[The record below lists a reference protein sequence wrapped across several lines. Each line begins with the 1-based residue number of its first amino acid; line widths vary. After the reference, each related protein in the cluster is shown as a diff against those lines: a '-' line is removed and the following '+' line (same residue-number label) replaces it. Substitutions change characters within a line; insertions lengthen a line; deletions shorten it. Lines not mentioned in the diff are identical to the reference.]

1 MSGSLFEEDG
11 PVPALEDAP
20 ADAPLA
26 ERMRPRTLEEY
37 VGQEHLVGEGKLLRG
52 ILEQGAS
59 QSLIFWGPPGSGKT
73 TVARL
78 VARASELRFVPFS
91 AVLSGIKEIRK
102 VMAESERE
110 RARSGRRTLLFVDE
124 IHRFNKAQQD
134 AFLPYVER
142 GDILLIGATTENP
155 SFEVIPALLSRSRV
169 LILQPLGIED
179 VVRILRGAL
188 EDGERG
194 LAGQLAASDRAL
206 EAIARA
212 ADGDARRAL
221 TLLETAAGLARAG
234 GARSEGAALDSGGD
248 ASTPR
253 SDSSPAPNAASI
265 PSPHP
270 PKGTDAPKDGP
281 GVTESQQNSPKPAI
295 PQLTP
300 ALLMEAVQKKQ
311 LHYDKGG
318 EEHYN
323 LISALHKSVR
333 NSDATASVY
342 WLTRMLESGEDRRFL
357 ARRIIRI
364 AIEDI
369 GLADPG
375 ALRACLDADE
385 TYHRLGSPEGELALV
400 QAIVHLARA
409 PKDNTAYKAY
419 AQARADIAEHGAGPV
434 PLHLRNASTNLMR
447 EAGYGK
453 GYRYAHDDPD
463 AAGEMQCMPDN
474 LQDRDYFAD

>member
-1 MSGSLFEEDG
+1 MSDSLFEDASEA
-11 PVPALEDAP
+11 PQLMDAP

-37 VGQEHLVGEGKLLRG
+37 VGQEHLVGEGKLLRRV
-52 ILEQGAS
+52 LEEGAT

-78 VARASELRFVPFS
+78 VARASSMRFVPFS
-91 AVLSGIKEIRK
+91 AVLSGIKEIRT
-102 VMAESERE
+102 VMVASERE
-110 RARSGRRTLLFVDE
+110 RARTGQRTLLFVDE

-169 LILQPLGIED
+169 LVLEPLAMAA
-179 VVRILRGAL
+179 VVRILRAAL
-188 EDGERG
+188 EDAERG
-194 LAGQLAASDRAL
+194 LAGCMRASDRAL

-221 TLLETAAGLARAG
+221 TLLETAAGMVVG
-234 GARSEGAALDSGGD
+234 KN
-248 ASTPR
+248 PI
-253 SDSSPAPNAASI
+253 PN
-265 PSPHP
+265 PHP
-270 PKGTDAPKDGP
+270 PKGMVAPDDESTAAECHTNSVKDVP
-281 GVTESQQNSPKPAI
+281 E
-295 PQLTP
+295 LTP
-300 ALLMEAVQKKQ
+300 ALLMEAVQRKQ

-333 NSDATASVY
+333 NSDATAAVY
-342 WLTRMLESGEDRRFL
+342 WLMRMLESGEERRYL

-364 AIEDI
+364 AVEDI

-375 ALRACLDADE
+375 ALRVCLDADE

-400 QAIVHLARA
+400 QAVVYLARA
-409 PKDNTAYKAY
+409 PKDNSAYRAY
-419 AQARADIAEHGAGPV
+419 GEARADIQNHGAGPV
-434 PLHLRNASTNLMR
+434 PLHLRNASTNLMK

-463 AAGEMQCMPDN
+463 AAKEMYCMPEN
-474 LQDRDYFAD
+474 LLDRDYFKD